1 LLYQAWRSDGKLL
14 YRSANAPTSI
24 MTEQLGFSDTGDP
37 DSQGWR
43 HYSVWDRD
51 HKVRVIVSEPHEVRS
66 EQVTSLTLSAVSPIA
81 LGLPILIGLLWFS
94 VQRGLIPL
102 KILSQEISSRK
113 PDSLILLDEN
123 KTPREVRPIVQA
135 LNQLL
140 QRMAQALES
149 ERRFTDNAAHELRTP
164 LAVIQTQLFAVRVA
178 KSETERLLA
187 IGQLQLAIE
196 RGIRLVGQML
206 TLARLDPEQ
215 SLPDAC
221 PLDIGDVTQQ
231 TCVDLAP
238 LTLPRDQT
246 IELSLES
253 NLPPLVGNADMLS
266 ILLSNLIDNAIRYT
280 PRGGHINIDVC
291 RTGSGVRMTVSDDGP
306 GIPAEQRERV
316 FERFYR
322 LAKQEQPGT
331 GLGLA
336 ICQRIAELHGA
347 HITLTDGPGMR
358 GVSAQVTFGLA
369 G

>member
-1 LLYQAWRSDGKLL
+1 
-14 YRSANAPTSI
+14 